1 MRRVASSGRQ
11 NFIVFLKLYISFVIN
26 IKCKRLHCDS
36 HLCLTCWIHLRP
48 VLYLTIPLLRNIIN
62 FLSDSLSKSFCRMR
76 LRDSKFKNF
85 LNLSFDIL
93 YPVHVVVDLYLH
105 NFVFIWKH
113 RSSKLHSTIS
123 VCYISLT

>member
-1 MRRVASSGRQ
+1 
-11 NFIVFLKLYISFVIN
+11 
-26 IKCKRLHCDS
+26 
-36 HLCLTCWIHLRP
+36 
-48 VLYLTIPLLRNIIN
+48 
-62 FLSDSLSKSFCRMR
+62 MR